1 MPEIYYTRTGASGTP
16 GIQGPAG
23 AVGATGSTGPQGPT
37 GPSVTGPTGA
47 KGTDATLPQNLGTSD
62 SPSFDKIY
70 VTNNGNGTNVK
81 VGDDTWLG
89 DVNIENTLSVRGVE
103 DSSKGYISFGTGMV
117 QNIGTD
123 GSGKTVIGTD
133 LIPASDNAYALGNSE
148 HRWKSISIGEGTI
161 YITDATT
168 GEQAAI
174 TIDNSVFLINGV
186 AQAQLPAIVTNNI
199 ELHDGNDNVVL
210 RIVEE
215 NGVGKIYF
223 GGGSNG
229 IYQDGGKTYINGIGY
244 RAQSAGIKP
253 LSYNTSTGE
262 ISYNSDI
269 KSVIVKSSVPAHSYG
284 VSGDVE
290 GMIAHD
296 SSFLYVCIRD
306 YVNNSTPIWKKIDYH
321 AGDNW

>member
-1 MPEIYYTRTGASGTP
+1 MSISVTSVSGQGSVGP
-16 GIQGPAG
+16 QGPAG
-23 AVGATGSTGPQGPT
+23 PMPDLAAYDGDII
-37 GPSVTGPTGA
+37 PSEDNIYT
-47 KGTDATLPQNLGTSD
+47 LGTLE
-62 SPSFDKIY
+62 K
-70 VTNNGNGTNVK
+70 
-81 VGDDTWLG
+81 
-89 DVNIENTLSVRGVE
+89 
-103 DSSKGYISFGTGMV
+103 
-117 QNIGTD
+117 
-123 GSGKTVIGTD
+123 
-133 LIPASDNAYALGNSE
+133 
-148 HRWKSISIGEGTI
+148 RWKNIHLGQGTI

-168 GEQAAI
+168 GSEVGL
-174 TIDNSVFLINGV
+174 TIDNGVFFIDGI
-186 AQAQLPAIVTNNI
+186 AQAQLPELIANNI

-210 RIVEE
+210 RLVEE
-215 NGVGKIYF
+215 DGVGKIYF

-244 RAQSAGIKP
+244 RPQSAGIKP

-290 GMIAHD
+290 GMIAYD

-321 AGDNW
+321 IGDNW